1 MNNNIILRYL
11 KEKNFDLSSSDL
23 PGITISLDNN
33 ELVIK
38 GSKLD
43 LIELANYI
51 VNLALSNNNRD
62 HIHIDDLTLIDKDS
76 KINSLI
82 IEKE

>member
-1 MNNNIILRYL
+1 MNSNIILRYL

>member
-11 KEKNFDLSSSDL
+11 KEKDFDLSSSDL

-43 LIELANYI
+43 LIDLANYI

>member
-1 MNNNIILRYL
+1 MNNNIILDYL
-11 KEKNFDLSSSDL
+11 KEKDFDLSSSDL